1 VRERPII
8 FTGGNPDAILA
19 GRKTMTRRVLKCC
32 VLPDLL
38 RYQVGDRLWV
48 KEPHWRYGCW
58 FKPGAGTKSGKPAWQ
73 FGGFLNVTFDAAP
86 FDAVVP
92 KSRAAIG
99 WHKRSPLFM
108 PKWASRITLTVTG
121 VKVERLQDISEADAQ
136 AEGLQVFQL
145 QDASDPSAW
154 YESAPGVH
162 QSRGAVSSFIALWKS
177 IHGPDSWADN
187 PWVAA
192 YTFELE
198 AKP

>member
-1 VRERPII
+1 VRELPII

-48 KEPHWRYGCW
+48 KEPHWRYGHW
-58 FKPGAGTKSGKPAWQ
+58 AGRESTSPGKRSWRFFNSLCGDA
-73 FGGFLNVTFDAAP
+73 VTFEQPAKVRKRTD
-86 FDAVVP
+86 
-92 KSRAAIG
+92 IG

-108 PKWASRITLTVTG
+108 PQWASRITLTVTG